1 MSLPHDDPE
10 WRESFKKALTMKLA
24 KDLLG
29 VSVDTPEAADAAL
42 ADAGYDGLTVKFGVD
57 DE

>member
-1 MSLPHDDPE
+1 MSLPNDPE
-10 WRESFKKALTMKLA
+10 WREAFTQALTMKLA

-42 ADAGYDGLTVKFGVD
+42 ADAGYDGVTVKFEED